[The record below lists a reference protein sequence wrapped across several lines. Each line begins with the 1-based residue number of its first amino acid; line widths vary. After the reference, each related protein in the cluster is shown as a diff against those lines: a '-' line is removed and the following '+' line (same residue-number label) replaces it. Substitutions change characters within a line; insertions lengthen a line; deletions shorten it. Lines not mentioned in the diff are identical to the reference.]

1 MIPKTQSNFVSVQ
14 CTNCREKK
22 VVFTHT
28 TSDINCASCGQ
39 PLAEKTGGKAKILGN
54 VVGILD

>member
-1 MIPKTQSNFVSVQ
+1 VSVQ
-14 CTNCREKK
+14 CTNCREKR

-28 TSDINCASCGQ
+28 TSDISCASCGQ

-54 VVGILD
+54 VVSILG